1 MGYMHASNDQ
11 IQPKNKKSHRYLKI
25 KDSNTQSLLENKRV
39 DPHAIVESLRKSQLK
54 LQAEKSEET
63 LVAPPPGKSLAHYY

>member
-39 DPHAIVESLRKSQLK
+39 DHHAIVESLRKSQM
-54 LQAEKSEET
+54 
-63 LVAPPPGKSLAHYY
+63 